1 MKLNDRFDEIRSLF
15 NNKTIDPVKE
25 EWLKRQLKN
34 EKNHQSPD
42 YNIQFNEV
50 ISTNPDYLA
59 TIKTP
64 HDLIPFGVLKNFKGP
79 GPIQNIYGWER
90 YEWSYQM
97 NEYNHR
103 DPWRLDKPKLVG
115 LFGSSDT
122 FGAGCE
128 ITYGE
133 KLQEKLPPDYGVC
146 NFATAGANM
155 LVMFKKFLVV
165 TNMMKFDTII
175 LSFPEAK
182 LISMRDQGFM
192 ALGALTQVLPHTPEW
207 LQLLASL
214 SKPDYEELHEEIK
227 QGKEG
232 IPLTVFLMKYVDY
245 MIDIAVKSKSKVVIS
260 GWDRNLYFTIKEKYP
275 EITAERWEW
284 FDKAEYDKAHPGQGS
299 HDKYA
304 NDLYKQMKV

>member
-1 MKLNDRFDEIRSLF
+1 M
-15 NNKTIDPVKE
+15 DPEFGMTPVRAA
-25 EWLKRQLKN
+25 WLKTVLKDTN
-34 EKNHQSPD
+34 SQRN
-42 YNIQFNEV
+42 NIAFNEV
-50 ISTNPDYLA
+50 LSTNPEYLA

-64 HDLIPFGVLKNFKGP
+64 HDLIPFGVLKDFNKAGP
-79 GPIQNIYGWER
+79 VKNMYGWEH
-90 YEWSYQM
+90 YEWAYEI

-103 DPWRLDKPKLVG
+103 DPWRLDRKKLVG

-155 LVMFKKFLVV
+155 LVMFKKFLTV
-165 TNMMKFDTII
+165 TNILKFDTVI

-192 ALGALTQVLPHTPEW
+192 ALGALTQVIPHTPEW
-207 LQLLASL
+207 IKLMGCLGL
-214 SKPDYEELHEEIK
+214 PEYEELHDEIK

-245 MIDIAVKSKSKVVIS
+245 MIDIAVKSGAKVVIS
-260 GWDRNLYFTIKEKYP
+260 GWDRALYFTIKEKYP
-275 EITAERWEW
+275 ELTADRWKWTDRAEW
-284 FDKAEYDKAHPGQGS
+284 DKAHTGQES
-299 HDKYA
+299 NDQYA
-304 NDLYKQMKV
+304 VDLYRHMKV

>member
-1 MKLNDRFDEIRSLF
+1 M
-15 NNKTIDPVKE
+15 DPVRAA
-25 EWLKRQLKN
+25 WLKTVLKDHN
-34 EKNHQSPD
+34 SQRN
-42 YNIQFNEV
+42 NIAFNEV
-50 ISTNPDYLA
+50 LSVNPEYLA

-64 HDLIPFGVLKNFKGP
+64 HDLIPFGVLKDFKKAGP
-79 GPIQNIYGWER
+79 VKNMYGWEHYDWA
-90 YEWSYQM
+90 YEI

-103 DPWRLDKPKLVG
+103 DPWRLNKKKLVG

-122 FGAGCE
+122 FGAGCN

-133 KLQEKLPPDYGVC
+133 RLQEKLPPDYGVC

-155 LVMFKKFLVV
+155 LVMFKKFLTV
-165 TNMMKFDTII
+165 TNMLKFDTVI

-192 ALGALTQVLPHTPEW
+192 ALGALTQVIPHTPEW
-207 LQLLASL
+207 IQLMGCLGL
-214 SKPDYEELHEEIK
+214 PEYQELHDEIK

-245 MIDIAVKSKSKVVIS
+245 MIDIAVKSGAKVVIS
-260 GWDRNLYFTIKEKYP
+260 GWDRALYFTIKEKYP
-275 EITAERWEW
+275 ELTAERWEW

-304 NDLYKQMKV
+304 QDIYRHMKV

>member
-1 MKLNDRFDEIRSLF
+1 M
-15 NNKTIDPVKE
+15 DPVRAA
-25 EWLKRQLKN
+25 WLKTVLKDAHSQRN
-34 EKNHQSPD
+34 
-42 YNIQFNEV
+42 NIAFNEV
-50 ISTNPDYLA
+50 LSTNPEYLA

-64 HDLIPFGVLKNFKGP
+64 HDLIPFGVLKDFKEA
-79 GPIQNIYGWER
+79 GPIQNIYGWEK
-90 YEWSYQM
+90 YDWAYHI

-103 DPWRLDKPKLVG
+103 DPWRLDRKKLVG

-122 FGAGCE
+122 FGAGCN

-133 KLQEKLPPDYGVC
+133 RLQEKLPPDYGVC

-155 LVMFKKFLVV
+155 LVMFKKFLTV
-165 TNMMKFDTII
+165 TNMLKFDTVI

-192 ALGALTQVLPHTPEW
+192 ALGALTQVIPHTPEW
-207 LQLLASL
+207 IQLMGCLGL
-214 SKPDYEELHEEIK
+214 PEYQELHDEIK

-245 MIDIAVKSKSKVVIS
+245 MIDIAVKSGAKVVIS
-260 GWDRNLYFTIKEKYP
+260 GWDRALYFTIKEKYP
-275 EITAERWEW
+275 ELTAERWEW

-304 NDLYKQMKV
+304 QDIYRHMKV

>member
-1 MKLNDRFDEIRSLF
+1 M
-15 NNKTIDPVKE
+15 DPEFGMTPVRAA
-25 EWLKRQLKN
+25 WLKTVLKDTN
-34 EKNHQSPD
+34 SQRN
-42 YNIQFNEV
+42 NIAFNEV
-50 ISTNPDYLA
+50 LSTNPEYLA

-64 HDLIPFGVLKNFKGP
+64 HDLIPFGVLKDFNKAGP
-79 GPIQNIYGWER
+79 VKNMYGWEH
-90 YEWSYQM
+90 YEWAYEI

-103 DPWRLDKPKLVG
+103 DPWRLDRKKLVG

-155 LVMFKKFLVV
+155 LVMFKKFLTV
-165 TNMMKFDTII
+165 TNILKFDTVI

-192 ALGALTQVLPHTPEW
+192 ALGALTQVIPHTPEW
-207 LQLLASL
+207 IKLMGCLGL
-214 SKPDYEELHEEIK
+214 PEYEELHDEIK

-245 MIDIAVKSKSKVVIS
+245 MIDIAVKSGAKVVIS
-260 GWDRNLYFTIKEKYP
+260 GWDRALYFTIKEKYP
-275 EITAERWEW
+275 ELTANRWKWTDRAEW
-284 FDKAEYDKAHPGQGS
+284 DKAHPGQES
-299 HDKYA
+299 HDQYA
-304 NDLYKQMKV
+304 VDLYRQMKV

>member
-1 MKLNDRFDEIRSLF
+1 M
-15 NNKTIDPVKE
+15 DPLRAA
-25 EWLKRQLKN
+25 WLKTVLKDAHSQRN
-34 EKNHQSPD
+34 
-42 YNIQFNEV
+42 NIAFNEV
-50 ISTNPDYLA
+50 LSTNPEYLA

-64 HDLIPFGVLKNFKGP
+64 HDLIPFGVLKDFKEA
-79 GPIQNIYGWER
+79 GPIQNIYGWEK
-90 YEWSYQM
+90 YDWAYHI

-103 DPWRLDKPKLVG
+103 DPWRLDRKKLVG

-133 KLQEKLPPDYGVC
+133 RLQEKLPPDYGVC
-146 NFATAGANM
+146 NFATAGSNM
-155 LVMFKKFLVV
+155 LVMFKKFLTV
-165 TNMMKFDTII
+165 TNMLKFDTVI

-192 ALGALTQVLPHTPEW
+192 ALGALTQVIPHTPEW
-207 LQLLASL
+207 IQLMGCLGL
-214 SKPDYEELHEEIK
+214 PEYQELHDEIK

-245 MIDIAVKSKSKVVIS
+245 MVDIAVKSGAKVVIS
-260 GWDRNLYFTIKEKYP
+260 GWDRALYFTIKEKYP
-275 EITAERWEW
+275 ELTAERWEW

-304 NDLYKQMKV
+304 QDIYRHMKV

>member
-1 MKLNDRFDEIRSLF
+1 M
-15 NNKTIDPVKE
+15 DPEFGMTPVRAA
-25 EWLKRQLKN
+25 WLKTVLKDTN
-34 EKNHQSPD
+34 SQRN
-42 YNIQFNEV
+42 NIAFNEV
-50 ISTNPDYLA
+50 LSTNPEYLA

-64 HDLIPFGVLKNFKGP
+64 HDLIPFGVLKDFNKAGP
-79 GPIQNIYGWER
+79 VKNMYGWEH
-90 YEWSYQM
+90 YEWAYEI

-103 DPWRLDKPKLVG
+103 DPWRLDRKKLVG

-155 LVMFKKFLVV
+155 LVMFKKFLTV
-165 TNMMKFDTII
+165 TNILKFDTVI

-192 ALGALTQVLPHTPEW
+192 ALGALTQVIPHTPEW
-207 LQLLASL
+207 IKLMGCLGL
-214 SKPDYEELHEEIK
+214 PEYEELHDEIK

-245 MIDIAVKSKSKVVIS
+245 MIDIAVKSGAKVVIS
-260 GWDRNLYFTIKEKYP
+260 GWDRALYFTIKEKYP
-275 EITAERWEW
+275 ELTADRWKWTDRAEW
-284 FDKAEYDKAHPGQGS
+284 DKAHPGQES
-299 HDKYA
+299 HDQYA
-304 NDLYKQMKV
+304 VDLYRHMKV

>member
-1 MKLNDRFDEIRSLF
+1 M
-15 NNKTIDPVKE
+15 DPVRAA
-25 EWLKRQLKN
+25 WLKTVLKDAHSQRN
-34 EKNHQSPD
+34 
-42 YNIQFNEV
+42 NIAFNEV
-50 ISTNPDYLA
+50 LSTNPEYLA

-64 HDLIPFGVLKNFKGP
+64 HDLIPFGVLKDFKEA
-79 GPIQNIYGWER
+79 GPIQNIYGWEK
-90 YEWSYQM
+90 YDWAYHI

-103 DPWRLDKPKLVG
+103 DPWRLDRKKLVG

-133 KLQEKLPPDYGVC
+133 RLQEKLPPDYGVC
-146 NFATAGANM
+146 NFATAGSNM
-155 LVMFKKFLVV
+155 LVMFKKFLTV
-165 TNMMKFDTII
+165 TNMLKFDTVI

-192 ALGALTQVLPHTPEW
+192 ALGALTQVIPHTPEW
-207 LQLLASL
+207 IQLMGCLGL
-214 SKPDYEELHEEIK
+214 PEYQELHDEIK

-245 MIDIAVKSKSKVVIS
+245 MVDIAVKSGAKVVIS
-260 GWDRNLYFTIKEKYP
+260 GWDRALYFTIKEKYP
-275 EITAERWEW
+275 ELTSERWEW

-304 NDLYKQMKV
+304 QDIYRHMKV

>member
-1 MKLNDRFDEIRSLF
+1 M
-15 NNKTIDPVKE
+15 
-25 EWLKRQLKN
+25 
-34 EKNHQSPD
+34 
-42 YNIQFNEV
+42 
-50 ISTNPDYLA
+50 
-59 TIKTP
+59 
-64 HDLIPFGVLKNFKGP
+64 
-79 GPIQNIYGWER
+79 YGWEH
-90 YEWSYQM
+90 YEWAYEI

-103 DPWRLDKPKLVG
+103 DPWRLDRKKLVG

-155 LVMFKKFLVV
+155 LVMFKKFLTV
-165 TNMMKFDTII
+165 TNILKFDTVI

-192 ALGALTQVLPHTPEW
+192 ALGALTQVIPHTPEW
-207 LQLLASL
+207 IKLMGCLGL
-214 SKPDYEELHEEIK
+214 PEYEELHDEIK

-245 MIDIAVKSKSKVVIS
+245 MIDIAVKSGAKVVIS
-260 GWDRNLYFTIKEKYP
+260 GWDRALYFTIKEKYP
-275 EITAERWEW
+275 ELTADRWKWTDRAEW
-284 FDKAEYDKAHPGQGS
+284 DKAHPGQES
-299 HDKYA
+299 HDQYA
-304 NDLYKQMKV
+304 VDLYRHMKV

>member
-1 MKLNDRFDEIRSLF
+1 M
-15 NNKTIDPVKE
+15 TPVRAA
-25 EWLKRQLKN
+25 WLKTVLKDTN
-34 EKNHQSPD
+34 SQRN
-42 YNIQFNEV
+42 NIAFNEV
-50 ISTNPDYLA
+50 LSTNPEYLA

-64 HDLIPFGVLKNFKGP
+64 HDLIPFGVLKDFNKAGP
-79 GPIQNIYGWER
+79 VKNMYGWEH
-90 YEWSYQM
+90 YEWAYEI

-103 DPWRLDKPKLVG
+103 DPWRLDRKKLVG

-133 KLQEKLPPDYGVC
+133 RLQEKLPPDYGVC
-146 NFATAGANM
+146 NFATAGSNM
-155 LVMFKKFLVV
+155 LVMFKKFLTV
-165 TNMMKFDTII
+165 TNMLKFDTVI

-192 ALGALTQVLPHTPEW
+192 AMGALTQVIPHTPEW
-207 LQLLASL
+207 IQLMGCLGL
-214 SKPDYEELHEEIK
+214 PEYQELHDEIK

-245 MIDIAVKSKSKVVIS
+245 MIDIAVKSGAKVVIS
-260 GWDRNLYFTIKEKYP
+260 GWDRALYFTIKEKYP
-275 EITAERWEW
+275 ELTAERWEW

-304 NDLYKQMKV
+304 QDIYHHMKV

>member
-1 MKLNDRFDEIRSLF
+1 M
-15 NNKTIDPVKE
+15 DPVRAA
-25 EWLKRQLKN
+25 WLKTVLKDAHSQRN
-34 EKNHQSPD
+34 
-42 YNIQFNEV
+42 NIAFNEV
-50 ISTNPDYLA
+50 LSTNPEYLA

-64 HDLIPFGVLKNFKGP
+64 HDLIPFGVLKDFKEA
-79 GPIQNIYGWER
+79 GPIQNIYGWEK
-90 YEWSYQM
+90 YDWAYHI

-103 DPWRLDKPKLVG
+103 DPWRLDRKKLVG

-133 KLQEKLPPDYGVC
+133 RLQEKLPPDYGVC
-146 NFATAGANM
+146 NFATAGSNM
-155 LVMFKKFLVV
+155 LVMFKKFLTV
-165 TNMMKFDTII
+165 TNMLKFDTVI

-192 ALGALTQVLPHTPEW
+192 ALGALTQVIPHTPEW
-207 LQLLASL
+207 IQLMGCLGL
-214 SKPDYEELHEEIK
+214 PEYQELHDEIK

-245 MIDIAVKSKSKVVIS
+245 MVDIAVKSGAKVVIS
-260 GWDRNLYFTIKEKYP
+260 GWDRALYFTIKEKYP
-275 EITAERWEW
+275 ELTAERWEW

-304 NDLYKQMKV
+304 QDIYRHMKV